1 MFGTEFCDIVETV
14 SRGLFNSII
23 KGSDIFTGQPEV
35 LALLHRFRFH
45 SHAFVS
51 TLITYVFDTAIGIHL
66 DGFMTR
72 VQDIAT
78 QHAMRTSQSASPRLD
93 SQGDITNGGSY
104 NAVQVYVDDDT
115 KPVADVFE
123 IMDDHSIVLDK
134 ILGSCVLRTP
144 QRAISDVL
152 EDILSLVLRLGSLIR
167 DLRRGA
173 LTNEAAAAQLQKLHY
188 NFERKMITF
197 VSVQNIQLLYLP
209 PASRMTTTHA
219 DHEHPVFQHYQTKV
233 LRAMDDKSEL
243 RSLLSALATSDRDY
257 EVLSRNAGGKKREIG
272 LSDLLAR
279 LDPGEWWKQET
290 ERRARA
296 KKDRQVQSPA

>member
-1 MFGTEFCDIVETV
+1 VETV
-14 SRGLFNSII
+14 SRGLFNSVI
-23 KGSDIFTGQPEV
+23 KGSDLFTGRPEA

-51 TLITYVFDTAIGIHL
+51 TLITYVFDTAIGIHF

-72 VQDIAT
+72 IQDVAI
-78 QHAMRTSQSASPRLD
+78 QHVMRTSQSATPQLD
-93 SQGDITNGGSY
+93 SQESTTNSGPFS
-104 NAVQVYVDDDT
+104 AQVYVDDNT

-152 EDILSLVLRLGSLIR
+152 EDILSLVLRLGSLVR

-173 LTNEAAAAQLQKLHY
+173 LINEDAAAQLEKLHY

-197 VSVQNIQLLYLP
+197 VSVHLLYL
-209 PASRMTTTHA
+209 A
-219 DHEHPVFQHYQTKV
+219 HPF
-233 LRAMDDKSEL
+233 
-243 RSLLSALATSDRDY
+243 
-257 EVLSRNAGGKKREIG
+257 
-272 LSDLLAR
+272 
-279 LDPGEWWKQET
+279 
-290 ERRARA
+290 
-296 KKDRQVQSPA
+296 